1 MTDSYSDPQQQGAQG
16 EGRREGQRGR
26 SNRGGNRDAGGFR
39 IRLSDNEMSAAKA
52 LQDAFNLRSPVAVLG
67 FAVRTLGQMLADG
80 KLTELIEQQQSQAPS
95 GGRRDSRNRSSDDN
109 RGGHSSKPDPFAR
122 PSKPKAEPEA
132 EPEAAPEVEPES
144 DAPSEQDV
152 TPTSSEEAVAKES
165 SDDTTS
171 ASSTSEETN
180 KQTADPEA

>member
-1 MTDSYSDPQQQGAQG
+1 MTDSYSDPKRQGGQG
-16 EGRREGQRGR
+16 EGRREGERSR

-80 KLTELIEQQQSQAPS
+80 KLTELIEQQKSQAPS
-95 GGRRDSRNRSSDDN
+95 GGRRDSRDRRSDDN
-109 RGGHSSKPDPFAR
+109 RGGGRSSKPDPFAR

-132 EPEAAPEVEPES
+132 APEVEPDS
-144 DAPSEQDV
+144 DAPTEQVV
-152 TPTSSEEAVAKES
+152 TPTSSEEAVATGS

-171 ASSTSEETN
+171 ASSSSEETS

>member
-16 EGRREGQRGR
+16 EGRPEGQRGR

-95 GGRRDSRNRSSDDN
+95 GGRRDSRNRRSDDD
-109 RGGHSSKPDPFAR
+109 RGGRSSKPDPFAR
-122 PSKPKAEPEA
+122 PSKPKAE
-132 EPEAAPEVEPES
+132 PEVEPES

>member
-1 MTDSYSDPQQQGAQG
+1 MTDSYSDPKQQGGQG
-16 EGRREGQRGR
+16 EGRREGERGR

-80 KLTELIEQQQSQAPS
+80 KLTELIEQQKSQAPS
-95 GGRRDSRNRSSDDN
+95 GGRRDSRDRRSDDN
-109 RGGHSSKPDPFAR
+109 RGSRSSKPDPFAR
-122 PSKPKAEPEA
+122 PSKPKP
-132 EPEAAPEVEPES
+132 EPEAAPEAEPDS
-144 DAPSEQDV
+144 DAPTEQVV
-152 TPTSSEEAVAKES
+152 TPTSSEEAVATGS

-171 ASSTSEETN
+171 ASSSSDETS

>member
-1 MTDSYSDPQQQGAQG
+1 MTDSYSDPQHQGGQQG

-26 SNRGGNRDAGGFR
+26 GNRGGNRDAGGFR

-80 KLTELIEQQQSQAPS
+80 KLTELIEQQRSQAPS
-95 GGRRDSRNRSSDDN
+95 GGRRDSRNRRSDDD
-109 RGGHSSKPDPFAR
+109 RGSRSSKPDPFAR

-132 EPEAAPEVEPES
+132 EPQSEPTPDQDAAPTETTS
-144 DAPSEQDV
+144 ADS
-152 TPTSSEEAVAKES
+152 SSEETSKP
-165 SDDTTS
+165 TT
-171 ASSTSEETN
+171 
-180 KQTADPEA
+180 DPEA

>member
-1 MTDSYSDPQQQGAQG
+1 MTDSYSDPKRQGGQG
-16 EGRREGQRGR
+16 EGRREGERGR

-80 KLTELIEQQQSQAPS
+80 KLTELIEQQKSQAPS
-95 GGRRDSRNRSSDDN
+95 GGRRDSRDRRSDDN
-109 RGGHSSKPDPFAR
+109 RGGGRSSKPDPFAR

-132 EPEAAPEVEPES
+132 APEVEPDS
-144 DAPSEQDV
+144 DAPTEQVV
-152 TPTSSEEAVAKES
+152 TPTSSEEAVATES
-165 SDDTTS
+165 SDDSSS
-171 ASSTSEETN
+171 ASSSSEETS

>member
-1 MTDSYSDPQQQGAQG
+1 MTDSYSDPQQQGGQQG

-26 SNRGGNRDAGGFR
+26 GTRGGNRDAGGFR

-80 KLTELIEQQQSQAPS
+80 KLTELIEQQRSQAPS
-95 GGRRDSRNRSSDDN
+95 GGRRDSRNRRSDDD
-109 RGGHSSKPDPFAR
+109 RGSRSSKPDPFAR
-122 PSKPKAEPEA
+122 PSKPKA
-132 EPEAAPEVEPES
+132 APEVEPES
-144 DAPSEQDV
+144 DAASEQVV
-152 TPTSSEEAVAKES
+152 TTTSSEEAVATES
-165 SDDTTS
+165 GDDTTS
-171 ASSTSEETN
+171 ASSSSEETS

>member
-80 KLTELIEQQQSQAPS
+80 KLTELMNNNKAKPPAAVDATPATAVPTTTEAAVVQSQTLSLVP
-95 GGRRDSRNRSSDDN
+95 
-109 RGGHSSKPDPFAR
+109 
-122 PSKPKAEPEA
+122 
-132 EPEAAPEVEPES
+132 
-144 DAPSEQDV
+144 
-152 TPTSSEEAVAKES
+152 
-165 SDDTTS
+165 
-171 ASSTSEETN
+171 ASPRQSQ
-180 KQTADPEA
+180 KQRLK

>member
-1 MTDSYSDPQQQGAQG
+1 MTDSYSDPQQQGGQQG

-26 SNRGGNRDAGGFR
+26 GNRGGNRDAGGFR

-80 KLTELIEQQQSQAPS
+80 KLTELIEQQRSQAPS
-95 GGRRDSRNRSSDDN
+95 GGRRDTRNRRSDDD
-109 RGGHSSKPDPFAR
+109 RGGRSSKPDPFAR

-132 EPEAAPEVEPES
+132 APDPAPQSDATPDQDAAPTE
-144 DAPSEQDV
+144 
-152 TPTSSEEAVAKES
+152 
-165 SDDTTS
+165 TTS
-171 ASSTSEETN
+171 ADSSSEDTSKPT
-180 KQTADPEA
+180 TDPEA

>member
-1 MTDSYSDPQQQGAQG
+1 MTDSYSDPKQQGGQG
-16 EGRREGQRGR
+16 EGRREGERGR
-26 SNRGGNRDAGGFR
+26 SSRGGNRDAGGFR

-80 KLTELIEQQQSQAPS
+80 KLTELIEQQKSQAPS
-95 GGRRDSRNRSSDDN
+95 GGRRDSRDRRSDDN
-109 RGGHSSKPDPFAR
+109 RGGRSSKPDPFAR

-132 EPEAAPEVEPES
+132 APEVETES
-144 DAPSEQDV
+144 DAPTEQVV
-152 TPTSSEEAVAKES
+152 TPTSSEEALAMES

-171 ASSTSEETN
+171 ASTSSEETS
-180 KQTADPEA
+180 KQTLDPEA

>member
-1 MTDSYSDPQQQGAQG
+1 MTDSYSDPQRQGAQG
-16 EGRREGQRGR
+16 EGRPEGQRGR

-95 GGRRDSRNRSSDDN
+95 GGRRDSRNRRSDDD
-109 RGGHSSKPDPFAR
+109 RGGRSSKPDPFAR
-122 PSKPKAEPEA
+122 PSKPKV
-132 EPEAAPEVEPES
+132 EPEAAAEVEPES
-144 DAPSEQDV
+144 DAPSEQVV
-152 TPTSSEEAVAKES
+152 TPTSSEEAVDTES
-165 SDDTTS
+165 GDDTTS
-171 ASSTSEETN
+171 ASSSSEETS
-180 KQTADPEA
+180 KQTSDSEA

>member
-67 FAVRTLGQMLADG
+67 FAGETCF
-80 KLTELIEQQQSQAPS
+80 
-95 GGRRDSRNRSSDDN
+95 SRIL
-109 RGGHSSKPDPFAR
+109 PCER
-122 PSKPKAEPEA
+122 PSQLIQLIHFLPN
-132 EPEAAPEVEPES
+132 
-144 DAPSEQDV
+144 DM
-152 TPTSSEEAVAKES
+152 
-165 SDDTTS
+165 
-171 ASSTSEETN
+171 
-180 KQTADPEA
+180 